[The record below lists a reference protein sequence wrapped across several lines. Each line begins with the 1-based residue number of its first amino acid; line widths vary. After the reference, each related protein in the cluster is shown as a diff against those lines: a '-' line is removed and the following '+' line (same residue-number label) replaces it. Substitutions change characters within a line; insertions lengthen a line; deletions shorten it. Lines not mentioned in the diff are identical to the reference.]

1 MKNKIFKKLMAMT
14 LAGAMTLSLAAC
26 GGKNEPQNTQES
38 DEQSAQQ
45 EEDVND
51 SSEDSSGDEAQEQ
64 GVQIEDTTIKI
75 RIMNE
80 IRNLDKV
87 MAKYEEMTADD
98 PIMSK
103 IHPEIVWIPG
113 GDYKD
118 KLTTA
123 MIGQEDV
130 DLMFCGSWF
139 GMNSFIQDGN
149 FADLS
154 SYFNNDAFPGLKKA
168 FSSEFVNAMTS
179 YVRQEDGSYTKGIYG
194 INMATFFEDSRG
206 FMYREDLRKKYDC
219 APITD
224 EESLLEFAKTVQENE
239 EGMIG
244 VNLWN
249 FFRLGSPWYSAKHDH
264 VFTQDNVNL
273 FGDQTWIWVGLSDDN
288 KTVLNAVV
296 PGDSPEEFAKM
307 PSGYQDDFITK
318 YIVDRTKWNPYLDP
332 NRGTNDTVELPPA
345 VSYSALSEY
354 ESRLN
359 TALEANPDAEYGFYI
374 IEDAQRNME
383 KGAVICDMV
392 TNNWLVVPEW
402 SEKTDAVMY
411 FLDWMFGNQE
421 AHDLFEL
428 GIEGEDWEAIGDDG
442 YKKLDIDESLA
453 YSMPSYSFTQ
463 NPANIRVSEFV
474 KEDSEIKSRFDYM
487 YDLSTYSLSPLA
499 GFVFDTANVETQ
511 IANISALSNELQ
523 LSISKYDA
531 DEAVEKINKWHA
543 DAEQV
548 GLEEVRTEL
557 ISQIQAF
564 LDAKNAN

>member
-1 MKNKIFKKLMAMT
+1 MKNKSFKKLMALT

-26 GGKNEPQNTQES
+26 GGKNEPQNTQENS
-38 DEQSAQQ
+38 EQSAQQ
-45 EEDVND
+45 EEAVKD
-51 SSEDSSGDEAQEQ
+51 SSEDSSGDEVQEQ

-359 TALEANPDAEYGFYI
+359 TALEANPEAEYGFYV

-548 GLEEVRTEL
+548 GLEEVRAEL